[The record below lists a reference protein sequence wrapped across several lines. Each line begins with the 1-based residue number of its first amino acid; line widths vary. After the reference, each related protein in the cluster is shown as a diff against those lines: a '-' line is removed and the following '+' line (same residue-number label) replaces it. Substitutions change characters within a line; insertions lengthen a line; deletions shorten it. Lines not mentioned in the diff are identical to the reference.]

1 VHWSLAHIDGGSCVR
16 GKKNCVSGKKGM
28 DVSSELMVHMKQTMG
43 YGVDIRIHEA
53 SWAGDPVSHR
63 LFHVYH

>member
-1 VHWSLAHIDGGSCVR
+1 MRIFNPVSHGVR

-43 YGVDIRIHEA
+43 YGVARPRSFVDA
-53 SWAGDPVSHR
+53 DVNPVSHR